1 MVVAVPCP
9 WTCGLTSTA
18 GRPAG
23 ASDGQT
29 KIEVSVMRRIRGRC
43 VAIGRLLFNPTEQC
57 AWLSTEVYVRA
68 TCATLATVN
77 RSRSSC
83 TELVSASLACVSG
96 LTAAALRSA
105 DTGDAVV

>member
-43 VAIGRLLFNPTEQC
+43 VAIGRLLFNPREQC
-57 AWLSTEVYVRA
+57 AWLSTEVYVGA
-68 TCATLATVN
+68 ACASLTTVN
-77 RSRSSC
+77 RAHSSC
-83 TELVSASLACVSG
+83 TELVSAHRACASG
-96 LTAAALRSA
+96 RNAAYLGAHR
-105 DTGDAVV
+105 